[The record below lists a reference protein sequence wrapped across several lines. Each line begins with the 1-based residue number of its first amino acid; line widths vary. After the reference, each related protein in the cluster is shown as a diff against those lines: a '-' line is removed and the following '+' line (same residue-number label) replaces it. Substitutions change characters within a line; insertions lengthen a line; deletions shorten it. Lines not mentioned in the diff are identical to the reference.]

1 MRSLLF
7 FAVLILFVFGISG
20 CGDEKKKT
28 VGNTRQQGPVNADG
42 FVVQATAISDH
53 VEVPGTLLPAE
64 QTEIRVE
71 VSGRVVA
78 LNIEEG
84 KVVGKGTLLVKLF
97 DGDLQAQ
104 LKKLQVQLEIAVKTE
119 ERQRDLLEINGI
131 SQQDYDLSALQ
142 VENLRADMEAVR
154 IAISKTEI
162 RAPYSGRLGLR
173 QVSLGALLSPNDVV
187 TSISQVESLKLEFSI
202 PEKYANQVRSGSV
215 VNFRVDGGRSN
226 HIGRVIATENR
237 VEAATRTL
245 RVRAL
250 VDEKHPDLVPGVFA
264 RVRLE
269 LGKDAAAL
277 MVPTQAVIP
286 QARGK
291 QMILYS
297 GDSVRFVN
305 VETGLRDS
313 AFVQIVSGV
322 KAGDTVLTSGLM
334 AIRPNSKVRLTNVR
348 TISK

>member
-1 MRSLLF
+1 MRSLSF
-7 FAVLILFVFGISG
+7 FAVLTLFVFGFAACSE
-20 CGDEKKKT
+20 EKKNP
-28 VGNTRQQGPVNADG
+28 VGNARQQGPLNADA
-42 FVVQATAISDH
+42 FVVQATTVSDH

-71 VSGRVVA
+71 VSGRVIG

-119 ERQRDLLEINGI
+119 ERQRDLLQINGI

-142 VENLRADMEAVR
+142 VENLRADIEAVR

-202 PEKYANQVRSGSV
+202 PEKYANQVRPGGI
-215 VNFRVDGGRSN
+215 VNFLVDGGKAG

-245 RVRAL
+245 RVRAV

-269 LGKDAAAL
+269 LGRDTAAL

-291 QMILYS
+291 QMILYRS
-297 GDSVRFVN
+297 DSVRFVN

-313 AFVQIVSGV
+313 AYVQIVSGV
-322 KAGDTVLTSGLM
+322 NAGDTVLTSGLM
-334 AIRPNSKVRLTNVR
+334 AIRPNSKVRLNNVR
-348 TISK
+348 TLSK